1 MNKLCQNK
9 AKKQP
14 KKNKQ
19 REEMKRAGHLLGR
32 SLRETG
38 QALDRVGLT
47 VSGKEI
53 FKDTL
58 SRHRQVMNLFDKVSL

>member
-1 MNKLCQNK
+1 
-9 AKKQP
+9 
-14 KKNKQ
+14 
-19 REEMKRAGHLLGR
+19 MKRAGHLLGR